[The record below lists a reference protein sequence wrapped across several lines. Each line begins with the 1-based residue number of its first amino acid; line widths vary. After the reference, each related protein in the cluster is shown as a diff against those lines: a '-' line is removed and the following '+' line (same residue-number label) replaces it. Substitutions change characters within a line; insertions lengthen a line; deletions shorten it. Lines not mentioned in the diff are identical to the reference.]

1 MMKLTLP
8 DGDELEVEEGKRVID
23 IAYDIGPG
31 LGDATVGATLDG
43 ELLDLRDE
51 VVEEGEFK
59 IITLDSPQAVEIIR
73 HTASH
78 VMAQAVKNLYDDVKL
93 AIGPAIEDGFYYDF
107 DLPETLSEEDFDEIR
122 DEMRKIV
129 EEEYEI
135 ERFALDPGEARE
147 HLLEQDEEY
156 KLELVEEFVSEG
168 EEEVTFYRQDGFTDL
183 CEGPH
188 LRNTGQLE
196 HFELL
201 DVAGA
206 YWRGDENN
214 VMLQRVYGTA
224 FAEEKELQEYIER
237 QEEAKERDHRKLGPE
252 LDLFTFHPEVGPGL
266 VYWHPKGTEMLNV
279 IKDFWRSKHREDGYE
294 FVSTPHIGKSD
305 LWKKS
310 GHLDYFRE
318 DMFPPMRE
326 SNQEYFLKP
335 MNCPFHVQIYQSRTR
350 SYRDLPLRWAELG
363 TVYRHER
370 SGVLHGLLRARGFT
384 QDDAHIIA
392 TPDQV
397 KEEVTGVLNLTFD
410 ILSAFGFEDYQIA
423 LSTKPEKSVGDEVK
437 WDKATEALKEAI
449 VDLDLDYDVE
459 EGEGAFYGPKI
470 DVHLEDALGRLW
482 QTTTVQFDFNL
493 PERFDMTYM
502 GSDGQEHRPYMIHR
516 ALLGT
521 LERFFGIL
529 VEHYKGAFPV
539 WLSPLQAVVLPV
551 TEDNNEYAEEVAG
564 KIAES
569 GIRVE
574 ARTDVD
580 ENLSRQIH
588 EAQLEKIPYMLVVGD
603 REEESGEVSLR
614 LRTEEDLGPR
624 PLDEF
629 IDFAKEKIRD
639 KALI

>member
-1 MMKLTLP
+1 MKLTLP
-8 DGDELEVEEGKRVID
+8 DGDELEVEEGKKVID

-51 VVEEGEFK
+51 IVEGGEFE

-78 VMAQAVKNLYDDVKL
+78 VLAQAVKRLYDDVKL

-122 DEMRKIV
+122 TEMRKIV

-135 ERFALDPGEARE
+135 ERFALGPEEARE
-147 HLLEQDEEY
+147 HLLERDEEY
-156 KLELVEEFVSEG
+156 KLELLKEFVSEG

-214 VMLQRVYGTA
+214 EMLQRVYGTA
-224 FAEEKELQEYIER
+224 FTGEKELQEYIER

-266 VYWHPKGTEMLNV
+266 VYWHPKGTEILNV
-279 IKDFWRSKHREDGYE
+279 IKDFWRSKHRQDGYE

-397 KEEVTGVLNLTFD
+397 KEEVIGVLNLTFD
-410 ILSAFGFEDYQIA
+410 ILSAFGFEDYKIA
-423 LSTKPEKSVGDEVK
+423 LSTKPEKSVGDEEK
-437 WDKATEALKEAI
+437 WNRATEALKEAI

-539 WLSPLQAVVLPV
+539 WLSPLQVVVLPV

-564 KIAES
+564 KISES
-569 GIRVE
+569 EIRVE

-603 REEESGEVSLR
+603 REEKSGEVSLR

-624 PLDEF
+624 PLGEF
-629 IDFAKEKIRD
+629 IDFAREKIRD

>member
-1 MMKLTLP
+1 MKLTLP

-51 VVEEGEFK
+51 VHEEGEFE
-59 IITLDSPQAVEIIR
+59 IITIDSPQAVEILR

-78 VMAQAVKNLYDDVKL
+78 VMAQAVKRLYDDVRL
-93 AIGPAIEDGFYYDF
+93 AIGPAIDDGFYYDF
-107 DLPETLSEEDFDEIR
+107 DLSETLSEDDFDEIR

-129 EEEYEI
+129 DEGYEI
-135 ERFALDPGEARE
+135 ERFALDADEAE
-147 HLLEQDEEY
+147 EYLAEQNEDY
-156 KLELVEEFVSEG
+156 KLELLDEFVSEG
-168 EEEVTFYRQDGFTDL
+168 EESVTFYRQDGFTDL

-188 LRNTGQLE
+188 LRNTEQLE

-206 YWRGDENN
+206 YWRGDETN

-224 FAEEKELQEYIER
+224 FTEEKELKEYIER

-279 IKDFWRSKHREDGYE
+279 IKDFWREKHREDGYE

-318 DMFPPMRE
+318 DMFPPMKE

-397 KEEVTGVLNLTFD
+397 KEEVTGVLDLTFD
-410 ILSAFGFEDYQIA
+410 ILSAFGFDDYEIA
-423 LSTKPEKSVGDEVK
+423 LSTKPEKSVGDEDK
-437 WDKATEALKEAI
+437 WEKATEALKEAI
-449 VDLDLDYDVE
+449 VDLDLDYVVE

-502 GSDGQEHRPYMIHR
+502 GSDGREHRPYMIHR

-529 VEHYKGAFPV
+529 IEHYKGAFPV
-539 WLSPLQAVVLPV
+539 WLAPVQVAVLPV
-551 TEDNNEYAEEVAG
+551 TGDNHEYAEEVAG
-564 KIAES
+564 KIAEA
-569 GIRVE
+569 GIRVD

-588 EAQLEKIPYMLVVGD
+588 EAQMENIPYMLVVGD
-603 REEESGEVSLR
+603 NEEESGEVSLR

-629 IDFAKEKIRD
+629 IEFAEEKIES

>member
-1 MMKLTLP
+1 MKLTLP
-8 DGDELEVEEGKRVID
+8 DGDELEIEEGKRVID

-51 VVEEGEFK
+51 VVDEGEFE
-59 IITLDSPQAVEIIR
+59 IITIDSPRAVEIIR

-78 VMAQAVKNLYDDVKL
+78 VLAQAVKRLYDDVKL
-93 AIGPAIEDGFYYDF
+93 AIGPSIEDGFYYDF
-107 DLPETLSEEDFDEIR
+107 DLPETLSEDDFDEIKK
-122 DEMRKIV
+122 EMRKIV

-135 ERFALDPGEARE
+135 ERFVLTAAEAKE
-147 HLLEQDEEY
+147 HLQEQDEEY
-156 KLELVEEFVSEG
+156 KLELLDEFVSEG

-206 YWRGDENN
+206 YWRGDEDNI
-214 VMLQRVYGTA
+214 MLQRVYGTA
-224 FAEEKELQEYIER
+224 FTEEKELNEYIER

-279 IKDFWRSKHREDGYE
+279 IKDFWRAKHREANYE

-326 SNQEYFLKP
+326 DNQEYFLKP

-410 ILSAFGFEDYQIA
+410 ILSAFGFEDYEVA
-423 LSTKPEKSVGDEVK
+423 LSTKPEKSVGDEDK
-437 WDKATEALKEAI
+437 WEKATEALKEAI
-449 VDLDLDYDVE
+449 VDLGLDYNVE
-459 EGEGAFYGPKI
+459 KGEGAFYGPKI

-502 GSDGQEHRPYMIHR
+502 GSDGEEHRPYMIHR

-564 KIAES
+564 KISES

-574 ARTDVD
+574 AKTDVD

-629 IDFAKEKIRD
+629 IDFAEEKIRD

>member
-1 MMKLTLP
+1 MKLTLP

-51 VVEEGEFK
+51 IHEEGEFE
-59 IITLDSPQAVEIIR
+59 IITIDSPQAVEIIR

-78 VMAQAVKNLYDDVKL
+78 VMAQAVKRLYDDVRL
-93 AIGPAIEDGFYYDF
+93 AIGPAIDDGFYYDF
-107 DLPETLSEEDFDEIR
+107 DLSETLSEDDFDEIR

-129 EEEYEI
+129 DEGYEI
-135 ERFALDPGEARE
+135 ERFALDADEAKE
-147 HLLEQDEEY
+147 YLAEQNEDY
-156 KLELVEEFVSEG
+156 KLELLDEFVSEG
-168 EEEVTFYRQDGFTDL
+168 EESVTFYRQDGFTDL

-188 LRNTGQLE
+188 LRNTEQLE

-206 YWRGDENN
+206 YWRGDETN

-224 FAEEKELQEYIER
+224 FTEEKELKEYIER

-279 IKDFWRSKHREDGYE
+279 IKDFWREKHREDGYE

-318 DMFPPMRE
+318 DMFPPMKE

-397 KEEVTGVLNLTFD
+397 KEEVTGVLDLTFD
-410 ILSAFGFEDYQIA
+410 ILSAFGFDDYEIA
-423 LSTKPEKSVGDEVK
+423 LSTKPEKSVGDEDK
-437 WDKATEALKEAI
+437 WEKATEALKEAI
-449 VDLDLDYDVE
+449 VDLDLDYVVE

-502 GSDGQEHRPYMIHR
+502 GSDGREHRPYMIHR

-529 VEHYKGAFPV
+529 IEHYKGAFPV
-539 WLSPLQAVVLPV
+539 WLAPVQVAVLPV
-551 TEDNNEYAEEVAG
+551 TGDNHEYAEEVAG
-564 KIAES
+564 KIAEA
-569 GIRVE
+569 GIRVD

-588 EAQLEKIPYMLVVGD
+588 EAQMENIPYMLVVGD
-603 REEESGEVSLR
+603 NEEESGEVSLR

-629 IDFAKEKIRD
+629 IEFAEEKIES

>member
-1 MMKLTLP
+1 
-8 DGDELEVEEGKRVID
+8 
-23 IAYDIGPG
+23 
-31 LGDATVGATLDG
+31 
-43 ELLDLRDE
+43 LLDLRDE
-51 VVEEGEFK
+51 VVKEGEFE
-59 IITLDSPQAVEIIR
+59 IITVDSPQALEILR

-78 VMAQAVKNLYDDVKL
+78 VMAQAVKRLYDDVKL
-93 AIGPAIEDGFYYDF
+93 AIGPAIDDGFYYDF
-107 DLPETLSEEDFDEIR
+107 DLSETLSEEEFDEIKA
-122 DEMRKIV
+122 EMEKIV
-129 EEEYEI
+129 EEDYEI
-135 ERFALDPGEARE
+135 ERFGLDAEEARDY
-147 HLLEQDEEY
+147 LADQNEEY
-156 KLELVEEFVSEG
+156 KLELLDEFVSEG

-188 LRNTGQLE
+188 LKNTGQLK

-206 YWRGDENN
+206 YWRGDEDN

-224 FAEEKELQEYIER
+224 FTGEKELKEYIER

-279 IKDFWRSKHREDGYE
+279 IKDFWREKHKEDGYE

-318 DMFPPMRE
+318 DMFPPMKE

-397 KEEVTGVLNLTFD
+397 KEEVMGVLDLTFD
-410 ILSAFGFEDYQIA
+410 ILNAFGFEDYKIA
-423 LSTKPEKSVGDEVK
+423 LSTKPEKSVGEEKK

-449 VDLDLDYDVE
+449 LELDLDYEVE

-502 GSDGQEHRPYMIHR
+502 GSDGREHRPYMIHR

-529 VEHYKGAFPV
+529 IEHYKGAFPV
-539 WLSPLQAVVLPV
+539 WISPLQVVVLPV
-551 TEDNNEYAEEVAG
+551 TEDNNEYAEEVAE
-564 KIAES
+564 KIRKA

-574 ARTDVD
+574 ARTDVN

-603 REEESGEVSLR
+603 NEEETGEVSLR

-624 PLDEF
+624 PLEDFIEF
-629 IDFAKEKIRD
+629 AEEKIEE

>member
-1 MMKLTLP
+1 MKLTLP
-8 DGDELEVEEGKRVID
+8 DGDKLEIEEGKRVID
-23 IAYDIGPG
+23 IAYDIGEG
-31 LGDATVGATLDG
+31 LGNATVGATLDG

-51 VVEEGEFK
+51 VVDEGNFE
-59 IITLDSPQAVEIIR
+59 IITIDSPRANEIIR

-78 VMAQAVKNLYDDVKL
+78 VMAQAVKRLYEDVKL
-93 AIGPAIEDGFYYDF
+93 AIGPAIDDGFYYDF
-107 DLPETLSEEDFDEIR
+107 DLPKSLSEENFAEIKS
-122 DEMRKIV
+122 EMEDIV
-129 EEEYEI
+129 EEGYEI
-135 ERFALDPGEARE
+135 ERFPMEA
-147 HLLEQDEEY
+147 EEAEEFLSDKNEKY
-156 KLELVEEFVSEG
+156 KLELLNEFVSEG
-168 EEEVTFYRQDGFTDL
+168 EKEVTFYRQDGFTDL
-183 CEGPH
+183 CKGPH
-188 LRNTGQLE
+188 LRDTSQLKN
-196 HFELL
+196 FELL

-214 VMLQRVYGTA
+214 VMLQRIYGTA
-224 FAEEKELQEYIER
+224 FAKEKNLKEYVQR
-237 QEEAKERDHRKLGPE
+237 KEEAKERDHRKLGPE
-252 LDLFTFHPEVGPGL
+252 LDLFTFHPELGPGL
-266 VYWHPKGTEMLNV
+266 VYWHPKGTEVLHQ
-279 IKDFWRSKHREDGYE
+279 IKEFWRAKHRKAGYE

-335 MNCPFHVQIYQSRTR
+335 MNCPFHIQIYQSRTR

-384 QDDAHIIA
+384 QDDAHVIT

-410 ILSAFGFEDYQIA
+410 IMSAFGFDNYKVA
-423 LSTKPEKSVGDEVK
+423 LSTKPEKSVGDVNR
-437 WDKATEALKEAI
+437 WDEATEALRESI
-449 VDLDLDYDVE
+449 IDLGLDYEVE

-470 DVHLEDALGRLW
+470 DVHLEDALGRFW

-502 GSDGQEHRPYMIHR
+502 GSDGEEHRPYMIHR

-521 LERFFGIL
+521 LERFFGLL

-539 WLSPLQAVVLPV
+539 WLSPVQVVVLPV
-551 TEDNNEYAEEVAG
+551 TEDNNEYAEKVAE
-564 KIAES
+564 KIREE
-569 GIRVE
+569 GIRVD
-574 ARTDVD
+574 ARTDTD
-580 ENLSRQIH
+580 ENLSREIH

-603 REEESGEVSLR
+603 KEEESGEVSLR

-624 PLDEF
+624 PLKEF
-629 IDFAKEKIRD
+629 IEFANEKIEE
-639 KALI
+639 KARL

>member
-1 MMKLTLP
+1 MKLTLP

-51 VVEEGEFK
+51 VHEEGEFE
-59 IITLDSPQAVEIIR
+59 IITIDSPQAVEILR

-78 VMAQAVKNLYDDVKL
+78 VMAQAVKRLYDDVKL

-107 DLPETLSEEDFDEIR
+107 DLSETLSEDDFDEIR

-129 EEEYEI
+129 DEGYEI
-135 ERFALDPGEARE
+135 ERFALEADE
-147 HLLEQDEEY
+147 AEEYLAEQNEDY
-156 KLELVEEFVSEG
+156 KLELLDEFVSEG
-168 EEEVTFYRQDGFTDL
+168 EESVTFYRQDGFTDL

-188 LRNTGQLE
+188 LRNTEQLK

-206 YWRGDENN
+206 YWRGDETN

-224 FAEEKELQEYIER
+224 FTEEKELKEYIER

-279 IKDFWRSKHREDGYE
+279 IKDFWREKHREDGYE

-318 DMFPPMRE
+318 DMFPPMKE

-397 KEEVTGVLNLTFD
+397 KEEVTGVLDLTFD
-410 ILSAFGFEDYQIA
+410 ILSAFGFDDYEIA
-423 LSTKPEKSVGDEVK
+423 LSTKPEKSVGDEDK

-449 VDLDLDYDVE
+449 VDLDLDYAVE

-502 GSDGQEHRPYMIHR
+502 GSDGREHRPYMIHR

-529 VEHYKGAFPV
+529 IEHYKGAFPV
-539 WLSPLQAVVLPV
+539 WLAPVQVAVLPV
-551 TEDNNEYAEEVAG
+551 TGDNHEYAEEVAG
-564 KIAES
+564 KIAEA
-569 GIRVE
+569 GIRVD

-588 EAQLEKIPYMLVVGD
+588 EAQMENIPYMLVVGD
-603 REEESGEVSLR
+603 NEEESGEVSLR

-629 IDFAKEKIRD
+629 IEFAEEKIES

>member
-1 MMKLTLP
+1 MKLTLP
-8 DGDELEVEEGKRVID
+8 DGDELEVEEGTSVID
-23 IAYDIGPG
+23 IAYDIGQG

-51 VVEEGEFK
+51 IRREGEFE
-59 IITLDSPQAVEIIR
+59 IITIDSPQAKEVLR

-78 VMAQAVKNLYDDVKL
+78 VMAQAVKRLYDDVKL
-93 AIGPAIEDGFYYDF
+93 AIGPAIDEGFYYDF
-107 DLPETLSEEDFDEIR
+107 DLPETLSEDDFDEIKG
-122 DEMRKIV
+122 EMREII
-129 EEEYEI
+129 EEGYEI
-135 ERFALDPGEARE
+135 ERFSLSADEARE
-147 HLLEQDEEY
+147 FLSDRDEDY
-156 KLELVEEFVSEG
+156 KLELLDEFVSEG
-168 EEEVTFYRQDGFTDL
+168 AEEVSFYRQDGFTDL

-188 LRNTGQLE
+188 LRSTDQLQ
-196 HFELL
+196 HFELM

-206 YWRGDENN
+206 YWRGDEDN

-224 FAEEKELQEYIER
+224 FPDQKELEEYVER
-237 QEEAKERDHRKLGPE
+237 QEEAKERDHRKIGPE

-266 VYWHPKGTEMLNV
+266 VYWHPKGTETLNV
-279 IKDFWRSKHREDGYE
+279 IKEFWRSKHREADYE

-305 LWKKS
+305 LWEKS

-318 DMFPPMRE
+318 DMFPPMKE

-335 MNCPFHVQIYQSRTR
+335 MNCPFHIQIYQSRTR

-392 TPDQV
+392 TPEQV
-397 KEEVTGVLNLTFD
+397 KEEVSGVLDLTFD
-410 ILSAFGFEDYQIA
+410 IISAFGFDDYKVA
-423 LSTKPEKSVGDEVK
+423 LSTRPDKSVGEEEK
-437 WDKATEALKEAI
+437 WDKATEALRESI
-449 VDLDLDYDVE
+449 TDRGLDYEVE
-459 EGEGAFYGPKI
+459 KGEGAFYGPKI

-502 GSDGQEHRPYMIHR
+502 GADGREHRPYMIHR

-529 VEHYKGAFPV
+529 IEHYKGAFPV
-539 WLSPLQAVVLPV
+539 WLSPVQAAVLPV
-551 TEDNNEYAEEVAG
+551 TEENNEYAEKVADR
-564 KIAES
+564 IEEA
-569 GIRVE
+569 GIRSS
-574 ARTDVD
+574 AWTDHD

-588 EAQLEKIPYMLVVGD
+588 EAQKEKIPYMLIVGD
-603 REEESGEVSLR
+603 DEEESGEVSLR
-614 LRTEEDLGPR
+614 LRSEEDLGPR

-629 IDFAKEKIRD
+629 IEFAGEKID
-639 KALI
+639 KKELL

>member
-1 MMKLTLP
+1 MKLILP
-8 DGDELEVEEGKRVID
+8 DGDELVVEEGKRVID
-23 IAYDIGPG
+23 IAYDIGKG
-31 LGDATVGATLDG
+31 LGDATVGATLDD
-43 ELLDLRDE
+43 ELLDLRDP
-51 VVEEGEFK
+51 VNEEGEFE
-59 IITLDSPQAVEIIR
+59 IITIDSPQAVEIIR

-78 VMAQAVKNLYDDVKL
+78 VLAQAVKELYNDVKL
-93 AIGPAIEDGFYYDF
+93 AIGPAIDDGFYYDF
-107 DLPETLSEEDFDEIR
+107 DLPETLSEDDFDEIKQQ
-122 DEMRKIV
+122 MKKIV
-129 EEEYEI
+129 DEGYEI
-135 ERFALDPGEARE
+135 ERFSLEAEEARE
-147 HLLEQDEEY
+147 YLVDQNEDY
-156 KLELVEEFVSEG
+156 KLELLDEFVSEG

-196 HFELL
+196 HYELL

-206 YWRGDENN
+206 YWRGNEDN

-224 FAEEKELQEYIER
+224 FTDEKELKDYIER
-237 QEEAKERDHRKLGPE
+237 QEEAKERDHRRLGPE
-252 LDLFTFHPEVGPGL
+252 LNLFTFHPEVGPGL
-266 VYWHPKGTEMLNV
+266 VYWHPKGTRMLNV
-279 IKDFWRSKHREDGYE
+279 IKDFWKSKHRESGYE

-326 SNQEYFLKP
+326 GNQEYFLKP
-335 MNCPFHVQIYQSRTR
+335 MNCPFHVQIYQSKTR

-397 KEEVTGVLNLTFD
+397 QDEVTGVLNLTFD
-410 ILSAFGFEDYQIA
+410 IMSAFGFDDYKIA
-423 LSTKPEKSVGDEVK
+423 LSTKPEKAVGD
-437 WDKATEALKEAI
+437 DKRWNEATEALRDAI
-449 VDLDLDYDVE
+449 SDLGLDYEVE
-459 EGEGAFYGPKI
+459 KGEGAFYGPKI

-502 GSDGQEHRPYMIHR
+502 GSDGREHRPYMIHR

-539 WLSPLQAVVLPV
+539 WLSPVQVVVLPV
-551 TEDNNEYAEEVAG
+551 TEDNNDYADEVAE

-624 PLDEF
+624 PLDDFIEF
-629 IDFAKEKIRD
+629 ANEKIRSKD
-639 KALI
+639 LI

>member
-1 MMKLTLP
+1 MELSLP
-8 DGDELEVEEGKRVID
+8 DGDNLEVDAGTRVID
-23 IAYDIGPG
+23 IAYEIGPG

-51 VVEEGEFK
+51 VVGEGEFE
-59 IITLDSPQAVEIIR
+59 IITVDSPAATEILR

-78 VMAQAVKNLYDDVKL
+78 VLAQAVKRLYDDVKL

-107 DLPETLSEEDFDEIR
+107 DLPETLSEDDFDEIKA
-122 DEMRKIV
+122 EMRKIA
-129 EEEYEI
+129 EESYEI
-135 ERFALDPGEARE
+135 ERFSLSAEEARE
-147 HLLEQDEEY
+147 YLSDQGEDY
-156 KLELVEEFVSEG
+156 KLELLDEFVSEG
-168 EEEVTFYRQDGFTDL
+168 AEEVTFYRQDGFTDL

-206 YWRGDENN
+206 YWRGDEDN

-224 FAEEKELQEYIER
+224 FHRKKDLQDYVER

-266 VYWHPKGTEMLNV
+266 VYWHPKGTEVLSV
-279 IKDFWRSKHREDGYE
+279 IKDFWRAKHREDGYE

-335 MNCPFHVQIYQSRTR
+335 MNCPFHIKIYQSRTR

-392 TPDQV
+392 TPGQV
-397 KEEVTGVLNLTFD
+397 KEEVTGVLELTFD
-410 ILSAFGFEDYQIA
+410 ILSAFGFDDYQVA
-423 LSTKPEKSVGDEVK
+423 LSTKPEKSVGEEAK
-437 WDKATEALKEAI
+437 WDKATEALRESV
-449 VDLDLDYDVE
+449 VDLGLDYEVE

-502 GSDGQEHRPYMIHR
+502 GEDGREHRPYMIHR

-529 VEHYKGAFPV
+529 IEHYKGAFPV
-539 WLSPLQAVVLPV
+539 WLSPTQVAVLPV
-551 TEDNNEYAEEVAG
+551 TEENNEYAETVAERIG
-564 KIAES
+564 GA
-569 GIRVE
+569 GIRVDTWTE
-574 ARTDVD
+574 TD

-588 EAQLEKIPYMLVVGD
+588 EAQKEKIPYMLVVGD
-603 REEESGEVSLR
+603 QEEETGEVSLR

-629 IDFAKEKIRD
+629 IDFAREKIEG
-639 KALI
+639 KELL

>member
-78 VMAQAVKNLYDDVKL
+78 VLAQAVKSLYDDVKL

>member
-1 MMKLTLP
+1 MKLTLP
-8 DGDELEVEEGKRVID
+8 DGDELEVEAGKKVID
-23 IAYDIGPG
+23 IAYDIGKG

-51 VVEEGEFK
+51 VSQEGEFE
-59 IITLDSPQAVEIIR
+59 IITIDSPRATEILR

-78 VMAQAVKNLYDDVKL
+78 VLAQAVKRLYDDVKL
-93 AIGPAIEDGFYYDF
+93 AIGPAIDEGFYYDF
-107 DLPETLSEEDFDEIR
+107 EEIKAEMQNIMDEG
-122 DEMRKIV
+122 
-129 EEEYEI
+129 YEI
-135 ERFALDPGEARE
+135 ERFTLSAAEARE
-147 HLLEQDEEY
+147 YLAENDEDY
-156 KLELVEEFVSEG
+156 KLELLDEFVSEG
-168 EEEVTFYRQDGFTDL
+168 EKEVSFYRQNGFTDL

-188 LRNTGQLE
+188 IRSTDQLQ
-196 HFELL
+196 HFELM

-224 FAEEKELQEYIER
+224 FSDEKDLQQYVER

-266 VYWHPKGTEMLNV
+266 VYWHPKGTETLNV
-279 IKDFWRSKHREDGYE
+279 IKEFWRSKHRDADYE

-305 LWKKS
+305 LWEKS

-335 MNCPFHVQIYQSRTR
+335 MNCPFHIQIYQSRTR

-384 QDDAHIIA
+384 QDDAHIIS

-397 KEEVTGVLNLTFD
+397 KEEVTGVLDLTFD
-410 ILSAFGFEDYQIA
+410 ILSAFGFDDYKVA
-423 LSTKPEKSVGDEVK
+423 LATKPDKSVGDEEK
-437 WDKATEALKEAI
+437 WDRATEALRESIA
-449 VDLDLDYDVE
+449 DRGLDYEVE

-502 GSDGQEHRPYMIHR
+502 GKDGREHRPYMIHR

-539 WLSPLQAVVLPV
+539 WLSPVQAAVLPV
-551 TEDNNEYAEEVAG
+551 TEENNDYAEDVAE

-569 GIRVE
+569 GIRADAWTE
-574 ARTDVD
+574 HD

-588 EAQLEKIPYMLVVGD
+588 EAQKEKIPYMLIVGD
-603 REEESGEVSLR
+603 DEEESGEVSLR
-614 LRTEEDLGPR
+614 LRSEEDLGPR
-624 PLDEF
+624 PLEEF
-629 IDFAKEKIRD
+629 IEFAREKIEN
-639 KALI
+639 KELL

>member
-1 MMKLTLP
+1 MKLTLP
-8 DGDELEVEEGKRVID
+8 DGDELEVEQGKRVID
-23 IAYDIGPG
+23 IAYDIGSG

-51 VVEEGEFK
+51 VVDEGEFE
-59 IITLDSPQAVEIIR
+59 IITIDSPGAVEIIR

-78 VMAQAVKNLYDDVKL
+78 VMAQAVKRLYDDVKL

-107 DLPETLSEEDFDEIR
+107 DLADKLSEDDFEEIR
-122 DEMRKIV
+122 NEMRDIAQA
-129 EEEYEI
+129 EYKI
-135 ERFALDPGEARE
+135 ERFAMEADEARE
-147 HLLEQDEEY
+147 FLEERGEEY
-156 KLELVEEFVSEG
+156 KLELLDEFVSEG
-168 EEEVTFYRQDGFTDL
+168 EQEVTFYRQDGFTDL

-206 YWRGDENN
+206 YWRGDEDN

-224 FAEEKELQEYIER
+224 FTEEKELKEYLER

-279 IKDFWRSKHREDGYE
+279 IKDFWRSKHRENGYE

-326 SNQEYFLKP
+326 TNQEYFLKP

-397 KEEVTGVLNLTFD
+397 KDEVTGVLELTFEV
-410 ILSAFGFEDYQIA
+410 LSAFGFDDYEVA
-423 LSTKPEKSVGDEVK
+423 LSTKPEKSVGESEK
-437 WDKATEALKEAI
+437 WDRATEALKEAI
-449 VDLDLDYDVE
+449 VGLGLDYEVE

-502 GSDGQEHRPYMIHR
+502 GSDGEEHRPYMIHR

-539 WLSPLQAVVLPV
+539 WLSPLQVVVLPV
-551 TEDNNEYAEEVAG
+551 TEENNEYAEEVAE
-564 KIAES
+564 KVANS

-588 EAQLEKIPYMLVVGD
+588 EAQLEKVPYMLVVGD
-603 REEESGEVSLR
+603 REEQSEEVSLR

-629 IDFAKEKIRD
+629 IEFVEEKVRD

>member
-1 MMKLTLP
+1 
-8 DGDELEVEEGKRVID
+8 
-23 IAYDIGPG
+23 
-31 LGDATVGATLDG
+31 
-43 ELLDLRDE
+43 
-51 VVEEGEFK
+51 
-59 IITLDSPQAVEIIR
+59 
-73 HTASH
+73 
-78 VMAQAVKNLYDDVKL
+78 
-93 AIGPAIEDGFYYDF
+93 
-107 DLPETLSEEDFDEIR
+107 
-122 DEMRKIV
+122 
-129 EEEYEI
+129 
-135 ERFALDPGEARE
+135 
-147 HLLEQDEEY
+147 
-156 KLELVEEFVSEG
+156 
-168 EEEVTFYRQDGFTDL
+168 
-183 CEGPH
+183 
-188 LRNTGQLE
+188 
-196 HFELL
+196 
-201 DVAGA
+201 
-206 YWRGDENN
+206 
-214 VMLQRVYGTA
+214 MLQRIYGTA
-224 FAEEKELQEYIER
+224 FTEEKELKEYIER

-279 IKDFWRSKHREDGYE
+279 IKDFWREKHREDGYE

-318 DMFPPMRE
+318 DMFPPMKE

-397 KEEVTGVLNLTFD
+397 KEEVTGVLDLTFD
-410 ILSAFGFEDYQIA
+410 ILSAFGFDDYEIA
-423 LSTKPEKSVGDEVK
+423 LSTKPEKSVGDEDK

-449 VDLDLDYDVE
+449 VDLDLDYAVE

-502 GSDGQEHRPYMIHR
+502 GSDGREHRPYMIHR

-529 VEHYKGAFPV
+529 IEHYKGAFPV
-539 WLSPLQAVVLPV
+539 WLAPVQVAVLPV
-551 TEDNNEYAEEVAG
+551 TEDNHEYAEEVAG
-564 KIAES
+564 EIAEA
-569 GIRVE
+569 GIRVD

-588 EAQLEKIPYMLVVGD
+588 EAQMENIPYMLVVGD
-603 REEESGEVSLR
+603 KEEESGEVSLR
-614 LRTEEDLGPR
+614 LRTEDDLGPR

-629 IDFAKEKIRD
+629 IEFAEEKIKS

>member
-1 MMKLTLP
+1 MKLTLP

-51 VVEEGEFK
+51 VVEEGEFE
-59 IITLDSPQAVEIIR
+59 IITIDSAQAVEILR

-78 VMAQAVKNLYDDVKL
+78 VMAQAVKRLYDDVKL

-107 DLPETLSEEDFDEIR
+107 DLPETLSEDDFDEIR

-129 EEEYEI
+129 DEGYEI
-135 ERFALDPGEARE
+135 ERFANDADEAE
-147 HLLEQDEEY
+147 EYLEEQNEDY
-156 KLELVEEFVSEG
+156 KLELLDEFVTEG
-168 EEEVTFYRQDGFTDL
+168 EESVTFYRQDGFTDL

-206 YWRGDENN
+206 YWRGDETN

-224 FAEEKELQEYIER
+224 FTEEKELEQYIER
-237 QEEAKERDHRKLGPE
+237 KEEAKERDHRKLGPE

-279 IKDFWRSKHREDGYE
+279 IKDFWREKHREDGYE

-305 LWKKS
+305 LWQKS

-318 DMFPPMRE
+318 DMFPPMKE

-397 KEEVTGVLNLTFD
+397 KEEVTGVLDLTFD
-410 ILSAFGFEDYQIA
+410 ILSAFGFNDYEIA
-423 LSTKPEKSVGDEVK
+423 LSTKPEKSVGDEDK

-449 VDLDLDYDVE
+449 VDLDLDYAVE

-493 PERFDMTYM
+493 PERFDMTYT

-529 VEHYKGAFPV
+529 IEHYKGAFPV
-539 WLSPLQAVVLPV
+539 WLAPVQVAVLPV
-551 TEDNNEYAEEVAG
+551 TEDNHEYAEEVAG
-564 KIAES
+564 EIAEA
-569 GIRVE
+569 GIRVD

-588 EAQLEKIPYMLVVGD
+588 EAQMENIPYMLVVGD
-603 REEESGEVSLR
+603 NEEESGEVSLR
-614 LRTEEDLGPR
+614 LRTEDDLGPR

-629 IDFAKEKIRD
+629 IEFAREKID
-639 KALI
+639 SKALI

>member
-1 MMKLTLP
+1 MKLSLP
-8 DGDELEVEEGKRVID
+8 DGDELEVEEGKRVVD

-51 VVEEGEFK
+51 VHEEGEFE
-59 IITLDSPQAVEIIR
+59 IITIDSPQAEEILR

-78 VMAQAVKNLYDDVKL
+78 VIAQAVKRLYDDVKL

-107 DLPETLSEEDFDEIR
+107 DLSETLSEDDFDEIR
-122 DEMRKIV
+122 DEMRNIV
-129 EEEYEI
+129 EEGYEI
-135 ERFALDPGEARE
+135 ERFALGADEARE
-147 HLLEQDEEY
+147 FLAERDEEY
-156 KLELVEEFVSEG
+156 KLELLDEFVSEG
-168 EEEVTFYRQDGFTDL
+168 EEEVTFYRQNGFTDL

-196 HFELL
+196 NFELL

-206 YWRGDENN
+206 YWRGDETNK
-214 VMLQRVYGTA
+214 MLQRVYGTA
-224 FAEEKELQEYIER
+224 FTEEKELKEYIER

-279 IKDFWRSKHREDGYE
+279 IKDFWQKKHREDGYE

-318 DMFPPMRE
+318 DMFPPMKE

-397 KEEVTGVLNLTFD
+397 KQEVTGVLNLTFD
-410 ILSAFGFEDYQIA
+410 ILSAFGFDDYEIA
-423 LSTKPEKSVGDEVK
+423 LSTKPEKSVGDEDK

-449 VDLDLDYDVE
+449 VDLDLDYAVE

-502 GSDGQEHRPYMIHR
+502 GSDGREHRPYMIHR

-529 VEHYKGAFPV
+529 IEHYKGAFPV
-539 WLSPLQAVVLPV
+539 WLSPVQVEVLPV
-551 TEDNNEYAEEVAG
+551 TEDNHEYAEEVAG
-564 KIAES
+564 EIAEA
-569 GIRVE
+569 GIRVN

-588 EAQLEKIPYMLVVGD
+588 EAQMENIPYMLVVGD
-603 REEESGEVSLR
+603 NEEESGEVSLR

-629 IDFAKEKIRD
+629 IEFTKEKIES

>member
-1 MMKLTLP
+1 MKLTLP

-51 VVEEGEFK
+51 IVEGGEFE

-78 VMAQAVKNLYDDVKL
+78 VLAQAVKRLYDDVKL

-122 DEMRKIV
+122 TEMRKIV

-135 ERFALDPGEARE
+135 ERFALGPEEARE
-147 HLLEQDEEY
+147 HLLERDEEY
-156 KLELVEEFVSEG
+156 KLELLKEFVSEG

-214 VMLQRVYGTA
+214 EMLQRVYGTA
-224 FAEEKELQEYIER
+224 FTGEKELQEYIER

-266 VYWHPKGTEMLNV
+266 VYWHPKGTEILNV
-279 IKDFWRSKHREDGYE
+279 IKDFWRSKHRQDGYE

-397 KEEVTGVLNLTFD
+397 KEEVIGVLNLTFD
-410 ILSAFGFEDYQIA
+410 ILSAFGFEDYKIA
-423 LSTKPEKSVGDEVK
+423 LSTKPEKSVGDEEK
-437 WDKATEALKEAI
+437 WNRATEALKEAI

-539 WLSPLQAVVLPV
+539 WLSPLQVVVLPV

-564 KIAES
+564 KISES
-569 GIRVE
+569 EIRVE

-603 REEESGEVSLR
+603 REEKSGEVSLR

-624 PLDEF
+624 PLGEF
-629 IDFAKEKIRD
+629 IDFAREKIRD

>member
-1 MMKLTLP
+1 MELTLP
-8 DGDELEVEEGKRVID
+8 DGDKLEVEEGKRVID
-23 IAYDIGPG
+23 VAYDIGEG

-51 VVEEGEFK
+51 ITEEGKFE
-59 IITLDSPQAVEIIR
+59 IITIDSPQANEIIR

-78 VMAQAVKNLYDDVKL
+78 VMAQAVKRLYDDVKL
-93 AIGPAIEDGFYYDF
+93 AIGPAIDEGFYYDF
-107 DLPETLSEEDFDEIR
+107 DLSESLSEENFSEIKEEMEEIVDEGY
-122 DEMRKIV
+122 K
-129 EEEYEI
+129 I
-135 ERFALDPGEARE
+135 ERFTLDADEAKEFLSDKGEG
-147 HLLEQDEEY
+147 Y
-156 KLELVEEFVSEG
+156 KLELLEEFVSEG
-168 EEEVTFYRQDGFTDL
+168 EEKVSFYRQDGFTDL

-188 LRNTGQLE
+188 LRDTSQLK
-196 HFELL
+196 HFELM

-206 YWRGDENN
+206 YWRGDEDN

-224 FAEEKELQEYIER
+224 FSSEKDLKEYVER
-237 QEEAKERDHRKLGPE
+237 QAEAKERDHRKLGPE
-252 LDLFTFHPEVGPGL
+252 LDLFTFQPEVGPGL
-266 VYWHPKGTEMLNV
+266 AYWHPKGTRVLNQ
-279 IKDFWRSKHREDGYE
+279 IKDFWRDKHRKAGYE

-305 LWKKS
+305 LWEQS

-318 DMFPPMRE
+318 DMFPPMKE
-326 SNQEYFLKP
+326 GNQEYFLKP
-335 MNCPFHVQIYQSRTR
+335 MNCPFHIKIYQSRTR

-397 KEEVTGVLNLTFD
+397 KEEVEGVLNLTFD
-410 ILSAFGFEDYQIA
+410 IMADFGFDDYEVA
-423 LSTKPEKSVGDEVK
+423 LSTKPDKAVGDEER
-437 WDKATEALKEAI
+437 WEEATEALREAI
-449 VDLDLDYDVE
+449 IDLGLDYE
-459 EGEGAFYGPKI
+459 EEKGEGAFYGPKI

-502 GSDGQEHRPYMIHR
+502 GSDGREHRPYMIHR

-539 WLSPLQAVVLPV
+539 WLAPVQVVVLPV
-551 TEDNNEYAEEVAG
+551 TEDNNEYAEHVAEEIKEAG
-564 KIAES
+564 M
-569 GIRVE
+569 RVD
-574 ARTDVD
+574 ARTETD
-580 ENLSRQIH
+580 ENLSREIH

-603 REEESGEVSLR
+603 DEEETGEVSLR

-629 IDFAKEKIRD
+629 IEFAEKKIESKDR
-639 KALI
+639 L

>member
-1 MMKLTLP
+1 MKLTLP
-8 DGDELEVEEGKRVID
+8 DGDTLEVEEGTRVID
-23 IAYDIGPG
+23 VAYDIGPG
-31 LGDATVGATLDG
+31 LGDATVGATLDDK
-43 ELLDLRDE
+43 LLDLRDE
-51 VVEEGEFK
+51 ITEEGEFE
-59 IITLDSPQAVEIIR
+59 IITLDSPQANEIIR

-78 VMAQAVKNLYDDVKL
+78 VMAQAVKRLYDDVKL
-93 AIGPAIEDGFYYDF
+93 AIGPAIDDGFYYDF
-107 DLPETLSEEDFDEIR
+107 DLPETLSEDDFDDIRNEMQEIV
-122 DEMRKIV
+122 DEG
-129 EEEYEI
+129 YEI
-135 ERFALDPGEARE
+135 ERFTKSAEEAE
-147 HLLEQDEEY
+147 EYLEEKNEDY
-156 KLELVEEFVSEG
+156 KLELLEEFVSEG
-168 EEEVTFYRQDGFTDL
+168 AEAVSFYQQDGFTDL

-188 LRNTGQLE
+188 LQDTSQLK
-196 HFELL
+196 HFELM

-206 YWRGDENN
+206 YWRGDETN
-214 VMLQRVYGTA
+214 VMLQRIYGTA
-224 FAEEKELQEYIER
+224 FSSESDLKEYVER

-266 VYWHPKGTEMLNV
+266 AYWHPKGTTVLNQ
-279 IKDFWRSKHREDGYE
+279 IKDFWREKHRQSGYE

-305 LWKKS
+305 LWEKS

-335 MNCPFHVQIYQSRTR
+335 MNCPFHIKIYQSRTR

-397 KEEVTGVLNLTFD
+397 KSEVEGVLDLTFD
-410 ILSAFGFEDYQIA
+410 IMSDFGFNDYKVA
-423 LSTKPEKSVGDEVK
+423 LSTKPEKSVGDDQR
-437 WDKATEALKEAI
+437 WDEATEALREAI
-449 VDLDLDYDVE
+449 SDLGLEYE
-459 EGEGAFYGPKI
+459 EEAGEGAFYGPKI
-470 DVHLEDALGRLW
+470 DIHLEDALGRLW

-502 GSDGQEHRPYMIHR
+502 GSDGREHRPYMIHR

-539 WLSPLQAVVLPV
+539 WLAPVQVAVLPV
-551 TEDNNEYAEEVAG
+551 TEANNEYAESVA
-564 KIAES
+564 AELREA
-569 GIRVE
+569 GIRVD
-574 ARTDVD
+574 ARTDTD
-580 ENLSRQIH
+580 ENLSREIH

-603 REEESGEVSLR
+603 DEEESGEVALR

-624 PLDEF
+624 PLEEF
-629 IDFAKEKIRD
+629 KEFAVEKIEE
-639 KALI
+639 KELL

>member
-1 MMKLTLP
+1 MKLTLP
-8 DGDELEVEEGKRVID
+8 DGDELEVEAGKKVID
-23 IAYDIGPG
+23 IAYDIGKG

-51 VVEEGEFK
+51 VSQEGEFE
-59 IITLDSPQAVEIIR
+59 IITIDSPRATEILR

-78 VMAQAVKNLYDDVKL
+78 VLAQAVKRLYDDVKL
-93 AIGPAIEDGFYYDF
+93 AIGPAIDEGFYYDF
-107 DLPETLSEEDFDEIR
+107 DLPETLSEDDFEEIKAEMQNIVDEG
-122 DEMRKIV
+122 
-129 EEEYEI
+129 YEI
-135 ERFALDPGEARE
+135 ERFTLSAAEARE
-147 HLLEQDEEY
+147 YLAENDEDY
-156 KLELVEEFVSEG
+156 KLELLDEFVSEG
-168 EEEVTFYRQDGFTDL
+168 EKEVSFYRQNGFTDL

-188 LRNTGQLE
+188 IRSTDQLQ
-196 HFELL
+196 HFELM

-224 FAEEKELQEYIER
+224 FSDEKDLQEYVER

-266 VYWHPKGTEMLNV
+266 VYWHPKGTETLNV
-279 IKDFWRSKHREDGYE
+279 IKEFWRSKHRDADYE

-305 LWKKS
+305 LWEKS

-335 MNCPFHVQIYQSRTR
+335 MNCPFHIQIYQSRTR

-384 QDDAHIIA
+384 QDDAHIIS

-397 KEEVTGVLNLTFD
+397 KEEVTGVLDLTFD
-410 ILSAFGFEDYQIA
+410 ILSAFGFEDYKVA
-423 LSTKPEKSVGDEVK
+423 LATKPDKSVGDEEK
-437 WDKATEALKEAI
+437 WDRATEALRQSIA
-449 VDLDLDYDVE
+449 DRGLDYEVE

-502 GSDGQEHRPYMIHR
+502 GKDGREHRPYMIHR

-529 VEHYKGAFPV
+529 IEHYKGAFPV
-539 WLSPLQAVVLPV
+539 WLSPVQAAVLPV
-551 TEDNNEYAEEVAG
+551 TEENNDYAEDVAE

-569 GIRVE
+569 GIRADAWTE
-574 ARTDVD
+574 HD

-588 EAQLEKIPYMLVVGD
+588 EAQKEKIPYMLIVGD
-603 REEESGEVSLR
+603 DEEESGEVSLR
-614 LRTEEDLGPR
+614 LRSEEDLGPR
-624 PLDEF
+624 PLEEF
-629 IDFAKEKIRD
+629 IEFAREKIENREV
-639 KALI
+639 L